1 MTSETVTFSRGTLQA
16 PFGML
21 TVVASDRGVRYI
33 TFEEDAHPKSYIG
46 MDVRDD
52 AQHPVVATALMQLRE
67 YLDGSRVSF
76 DVPLDLVG
84 TEFQVDAWNALAKI
98 PYAGTVSYAQQAAS
112 IGRPKATRAIGSAN
126 GRNPIVIVL
135 PCHRVVGADG
145 SLTGFGGGLHVKSWL
160 LDLEKRVS
168 AQSK

>member
-1 MTSETVTFSRGTLQA
+1 MTAETVTFSRGTLQA

-33 TFEEDAHPKSYIG
+33 TFEVDAHPKSYIG

>member
-1 MTSETVTFSRGTLQA
+1 MTAETVTFSRGTLQA

-52 AQHPVVATALMQLRE
+52 AQHPVVVATLMQLRE

>member
-1 MTSETVTFSRGTLQA
+1 MTAETVTFSRGTLQA

>member
-1 MTSETVTFSRGTLQA
+1 MTAETVIFSRGTLQA
-16 PFGML
+16 PFGLL
-21 TVVASDRGVRYI
+21 TVVASHRGVRYI
-33 TFEEDAHPKSYIG
+33 TFEEDAHPKSYVG

-52 AQHPVVATALMQLRE
+52 SEHPVVASALMQLRE
-67 YLDGSRVSF
+67 YLAGDRTSF
-76 DVPLDLVG
+76 DVPLDLQG

-98 PYAGTVSYAQQAAS
+98 PFGSTVSYAQQAAS

-126 GRNPIVIVL
+126 GRNPVVIVL

-160 LDLEKRVS
+160 LDLEKQKS
-168 AQSK
+168 AQA